1 MVGITQKSSVD
12 AFPLWS
18 LQKQNGWVKK
28 SENNIKDTIGISI
41 ACCVFSTVGNYIKQG
56 GSDFLVKADF

>member
-1 MVGITQKSSVD
+1 MYLISGEMVGITQKSSVD

-28 SENNIKDTIGISI
+28 SENNVKDIIGISI
-41 ACCVFSTVGNYIKQG
+41 ACHVFIQ
-56 GSDFLVKADF
+56 GSDLAVTADF